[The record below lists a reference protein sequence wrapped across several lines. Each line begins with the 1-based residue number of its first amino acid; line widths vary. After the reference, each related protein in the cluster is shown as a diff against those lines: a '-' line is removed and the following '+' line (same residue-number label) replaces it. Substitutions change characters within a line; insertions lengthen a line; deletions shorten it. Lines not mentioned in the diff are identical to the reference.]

1 MFDVNTPINKEILNS
16 LQLRNIDP
24 QNERVNTMI
33 MYSGGADSLSLA
45 KSVLETTSHN
55 VVIHHV
61 VINNFEKRGQF
72 QLDVIDGQLD
82 Y

>member
-1 MFDVNTPINKEILNS
+1 MSALISKEILR
-16 LQLRNIDP
+16 LLKVRNISP
-24 QNERVNTMI
+24 LNEQINTMI

-61 VINNFEKRGQF
+61 VINNFEKKR
-72 QLDVIDGQLD
+72 
-82 Y
+82 